1 MLLSTIAKAMHK
13 ALRPKLYAH
22 VDCKAPATLL
32 GGRKGASVVF
42 GSHLVKSFCR
52 WQLAEKRSFAVIFAD
67 VASAYYCS
75 IRELTARAPHAKVTP
90 QMLDFVDTSHDGLVQ
105 QLGCPSILS
114 QGGASSWLEAIA
126 AEMHRRTWFT
136 MAGDGQPVQT
146 RRGSRPG
153 STFADLMFSAGISA
167 IMSVKEQLRMNTP
180 GVLPKPSVPWDGRR
194 DLSACEIPSYQI
206 ELGEIVWADDVAE
219 CLAFPKADQAI
230 GQTAKSASI
239 LAEAFATFGYTL
251 TFGAT
256 KTAALIKAQGDGSR
270 QVRGA
275 LFRGKATLP
284 VLLETSAPA
293 ALPLVAAYKHLGVM
307 QTGGLSMLPEL
318 RQRCGSAWAAFR
330 QGRKAVYRNRRLTLH
345 KRGILLTS
353 AVLSRLFYGA
363 GAWHTLRVGEERVVN
378 GTMLNILRQTLC
390 VPHAEDQHV
399 CRAEMCALLGVPD
412 PCTCMR
418 VERLRYVRQ
427 AVAAAPDVPWALMRL
442 DSALMAA
449 YRDAFRWLFQALR
462 ATTTLPDPLVEW
474 DPWLKVMCASP
485 GRFRGWTKR
494 AKRLAVLRLTC
505 GAALSALARA
515 VRQVGQAREP
525 TLRVPGATA
534 YTEACLPCGIAFCS
548 RTAWACHASKLHGYR
563 TKATLLTSG
572 IQEHWCRACGKVY
585 SCAGRLRRHLAYSQA
600 CQDAWGSF
608 GLDTGVPAETVHPL
622 APPRQLPGRQ
632 VAVGGPSSS
641 PLVHSGLLDALLHLQ
656 NPSED
661 EVWATVVD
669 FIAPLEHLRRTLQ
682 EWAAHDQAQP
692 GAHTLASNATL
703 LLDPDLCCDR
713 FKGPKSEAKGL
724 DFMPLLE
731 PPEQLAFDFILSGPV
746 FTLRLDS
753 PPLPEFR
760 YPFACSVPLTA
771 AERHA
776 KWFES
781 ACDTVGAF
789 VQQAQYASVVLEAAS
804 SAIACLEPLPSWL
817 TLGGFERFPAGLRSP
832 RG

>member
-1 MLLSTIAKAMHK
+1 
-13 ALRPKLYAH
+13 
-22 VDCKAPATLL
+22 
-32 GGRKGASVVF
+32 
-42 GSHLVKSFCR
+42 
-52 WQLAEKRSFAVIFAD
+52 
-67 VASAYYCS
+67 
-75 IRELTARAPHAKVTP
+75 
-90 QMLDFVDTSHDGLVQ
+90 MLDFVDTSHDGLVQ

-534 YTEACLPCGIAFCS
+534 YTEKPAFLVASLSARGQRGPVTPANCMAIGPRLPCLRPGSRSTGAELAAKFTRVRVGSADIWHIPRLVRMRGGLLVLTQGFQLKQSTHWRRLGSFQGGKLRLVGLRVPPLCILAFLTLSCI
-548 RTAWACHASKLHGYR
+548 YR
-563 TKATLLTSG
+563 TPVRTRSGQRSWTS
-572 IQEHWCRACGKVY
+572 
-585 SCAGRLRRHLAYSQA
+585 
-600 CQDAWGSF
+600 
-608 GLDTGVPAETVHPL
+608 
-622 APPRQLPGRQ
+622 
-632 VAVGGPSSS
+632 
-641 PLVHSGLLDALLHLQ
+641 
-656 NPSED
+656 
-661 EVWATVVD
+661 
-669 FIAPLEHLRRTLQ
+669 
-682 EWAAHDQAQP
+682 
-692 GAHTLASNATL
+692 
-703 LLDPDLCCDR
+703 
-713 FKGPKSEAKGL
+713 
-724 DFMPLLE
+724 
-731 PPEQLAFDFILSGPV
+731 
-746 FTLRLDS
+746 
-753 PPLPEFR
+753 
-760 YPFACSVPLTA
+760 
-771 AERHA
+771 
-776 KWFES
+776 
-781 ACDTVGAF
+781 
-789 VQQAQYASVVLEAAS
+789 
-804 SAIACLEPLPSWL
+804 
-817 TLGGFERFPAGLRSP
+817 
-832 RG
+832 